1 MKSTSSKL
9 KIIDTAERLFAQKG
23 YHGIS
28 VRDIT
33 KEADVRLASV
43 NYYFKTKERLYHEI
57 LERRAKII
65 IKDRKE
71 RLASMPAS
79 GLNPSQGIRR
89 ICSAIISPLFEK
101 LISNEP
107 GWRSYVAVV
116 AKFTSSEIIPG
127 EDPSTLNALNE
138 VSLEFIHALNKYS
151 IHPTDEQAH
160 MAYQMLTGTALYAM
174 VNDGRMSNLSDGEYR
189 SDDYSSIL
197 ESTLEFTAA
206 GVEKLLTSK

>member
-1 MKSTSSKL
+1 MKSPTVKL

-33 KEADVRLASV
+33 KAADVRLASV

-65 IKDRKE
+65 IKDRRD
-71 RLASMPAS
+71 RLASMPES
-79 GLNPSQGIRR
+79 GLNPTQAIRQ

-116 AKFTSSEIIPG
+116 AKFTSSEITPG

-138 VSLEFIHALNKYS
+138 VSLEFISALNKFS
-151 IHPTDEQAH
+151 IHPTDQQAH

-174 VNDGRMSNLSDGEYR
+174 VNNGRLSHLSDGEYR
-189 SDDYSSIL
+189 SDDYPAIL
-197 ESTLEFTAA
+197 ETTLEFTVA
-206 GVEKLLTSK
+206 GVEKLLTGQ